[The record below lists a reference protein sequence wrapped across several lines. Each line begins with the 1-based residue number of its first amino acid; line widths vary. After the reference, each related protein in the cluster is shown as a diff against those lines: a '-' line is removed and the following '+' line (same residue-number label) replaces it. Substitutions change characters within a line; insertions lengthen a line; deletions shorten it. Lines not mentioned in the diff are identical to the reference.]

1 LLLSAA
7 ICGCRPPKLAM
18 GTIYDTFS
26 AAAHTANATGEIA
39 RNRALLARLMEAE
52 RLVNYEKEPRSVVR
66 SPVMSLALRFWP
78 SLATITAAAAIVASC
93 ARTVSSTA
101 GDHSHPEEIRAAGS
115 APASVAATTA
125 QATSLPAGASDV
137 AQRLSNSPRHAE
149 WVMVR
154 TDSDSVRAWVVYPE
168 RRERAPVVV
177 VIHEVFGLTSWVRG
191 VADQLAADGF
201 IAIAPDLLTGK
212 TKIHPD
218 SAGSDARD
226 VIRTL
231 NPDDVNRQL
240 AAVGQYGIG
249 LPAALPR
256 YGVVG
261 FCWGGAA
268 SFRHAVRSPAG
279 LGAAVVYYGAS
290 PSPDQ
295 LSSVRVPV
303 LGLYGSD
310 DARVNQTVPP
320 ADSAMR
326 ALGKSFTHQ
335 TYEAAGHGFLRAQQG
350 KEGANMAATR
360 QAWPATLAFF
370 RRHLGS

>member
-1 LLLSAA
+1 MMIHPIRSLLPALVLT
-7 ICGCRPPKLAM
+7 LAV
-18 GTIYDTFS
+18 
-26 AAAHTANATGEIA
+26 A
-39 RNRALLARLMEAE
+39 
-52 RLVNYEKEPRSVVR
+52 
-66 SPVMSLALRFWP
+66 
-78 SLATITAAAAIVASC
+78 ASC
-93 ARTVSSTA
+93 ARNMSSTSSAA
-101 GDHSHPEEIRAAGS
+101 GEHSHADEPRTT
-115 APASVAATTA
+115 VTMTA
-125 QATSLPAGASDV
+125 QSGAQGTTLPAGATDV
-137 AQRLSNSPRHAE
+137 VQRLARSPRHGE
-149 WVMVR
+149 WVMIR
-154 TDSDSVRAWVVYPE
+154 TGNDSVRAWVVYPE
-168 RRERAPVVV
+168 RRERTPVIV
-177 VIHEVFGLTSWVRG
+177 VIHEIFGLTSWIRG

-218 SAGSDARD
+218 SAGSDARE

-231 NPDDVNRQL
+231 NADDVHRQL
-240 AAVGQYGIG
+240 TAVGQYGIR

-261 FCWGGAA
+261 FCWGGSA
-268 SFRHAVRSPAG
+268 SFQHAVRSPTG
-279 LGAAVVYYGAS
+279 LGAAVVYYGGS
-290 PSPDQ
+290 PSPDE

-310 DARVNQTVPP
+310 DARVNATVPA

-326 ALGKSFTHQ
+326 ALGKPFAHH
-335 TYEAAGHGFLRAQQG
+335 TYEGAGHGFLRAQDG

>member
-1 LLLSAA
+1 M
-7 ICGCRPPKLAM
+7 IR
-18 GTIYDTFS
+18 
-26 AAAHTANATGEIA
+26 TG
-39 RNRALLARLMEAE
+39 N
-52 RLVNYEKEPRSVVR
+52 
-66 SPVMSLALRFWP
+66 
-78 SLATITAAAAIVASC
+78 
-93 ARTVSSTA
+93 
-101 GDHSHPEEIRAAGS
+101 
-115 APASVAATTA
+115 
-125 QATSLPAGASDV
+125 
-137 AQRLSNSPRHAE
+137 
-149 WVMVR
+149 
-154 TDSDSVRAWVVYPE
+154 DSVRAWVVYPQ

-177 VIHEVFGLTSWVRG
+177 VIHEIFGLTSWIRG

-218 SAGSDARD
+218 SAGSDARE

-231 NPDDVNRQL
+231 HPDDVHRQL
-240 AAVGQYGIG
+240 AAVGQYGIR

-261 FCWGGAA
+261 FCWGGSA
-268 SFRHAVRSPAG
+268 SFQHAVRSPAS

-295 LSSVRVPV
+295 LKSVRVPV

-310 DARVNQTVPP
+310 DARVNATVPA

-326 ALGKSFTHQ
+326 ALGKPFAHHM
-335 TYEAAGHGFLRAQQG
+335 YEGAGHGFLRAQEG
-350 KEGANMAATR
+350 KEGANIAATR

-370 RRHLGS
+370 RRHLGA

>member
-1 LLLSAA
+1 MA
-7 ICGCRPPKLAM
+7 LAFL
-18 GTIYDTFS
+18 TT
-26 AAAHTANATGEIA
+26 
-39 RNRALLARLMEAE
+39 
-52 RLVNYEKEPRSVVR
+52 
-66 SPVMSLALRFWP
+66 
-78 SLATITAAAAIVASC
+78 ASC
-93 ARTVSSTA
+93 ARTTSSAAGEHAHPAEPGAAAAATAPTTVSSDTQ
-101 GDHSHPEEIRAAGS
+101 R
-115 APASVAATTA
+115 PA
-125 QATSLPAGASDV
+125 LPAGATEAV
-137 AQRLSNSPRHAE
+137 QRLASSPRHAE

-154 TDSDSVRAWVVYPE
+154 TGSDSIRAWVVYPE

-177 VIHEVFGLTSWVRG
+177 VIHEIFGLTSWIRG

-218 SAGSDARD
+218 STGSDARE

-231 NPDDVNRQL
+231 NPDDVQRQL
-240 AAVGQYGIG
+240 AAVGQYGTR

-261 FCWGGAA
+261 FCWGGSA
-268 SFRHAVRSPAG
+268 SFQHAIRSPAR
-279 LGAAVVYYGAS
+279 LAAAVVYYGGS
-290 PSPDQ
+290 PTPDQ

-326 ALGKSFTHQ
+326 ALGKAFTHQ
-335 TYEAAGHGFLRAQQG
+335 MYEGAGHGFLRAQEG
-350 KEGANMAATR
+350 KNGANMAATR
-360 QAWPATLAFF
+360 EAWPTTVSFF